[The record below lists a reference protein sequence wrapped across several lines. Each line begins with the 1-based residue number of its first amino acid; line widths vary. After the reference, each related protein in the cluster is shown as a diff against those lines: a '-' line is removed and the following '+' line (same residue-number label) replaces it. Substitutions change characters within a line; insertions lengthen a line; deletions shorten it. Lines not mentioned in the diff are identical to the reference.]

1 MRMIDY
7 DEVGLKNSQKIHN
20 CFIWNGTFR
29 NEQGRYSILR
39 LDNIAWYS
47 DNMDDNHV
55 HVLSKN
61 TLIATLARDMHLKAA
76 K

>member
-1 MRMIDY
+1 MCVHVLVSVHVGVLFNIWNIDY
-7 DEVGLKNSQKIHN
+7 DWITWHDTV
-20 CFIWNGTFR
+20 
-29 NEQGRYSILR
+29 
-39 LDNIAWYS
+39 YS

-61 TLIATLARDMHLKAA
+61 TLIATLAHDMHLKAA